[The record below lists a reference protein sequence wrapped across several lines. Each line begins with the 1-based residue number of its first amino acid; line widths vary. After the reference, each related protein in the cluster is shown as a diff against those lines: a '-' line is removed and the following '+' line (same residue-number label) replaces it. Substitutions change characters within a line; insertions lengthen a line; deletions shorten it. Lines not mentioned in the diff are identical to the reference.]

1 MRPAL
6 CITHLAMLATACS
19 QEPAL
24 VYVLETPQTVTLVAS
39 ALSVSAVADEP
50 VVLSAQRQTA
60 GQ

>member
-1 MRPAL
+1 MHHTPGHAGHGL
-6 CITHLAMLATACS
+6 QPGT
-19 QEPAL
+19 AL

>member
-1 MRPAL
+1 
-6 CITHLAMLATACS
+6 MLATACS

-39 ALSVSAVADEP
+39 ALSVSVVADEP